1 MQIKVSKSKAMMFV
15 FEGQTDLTNYIDPKT
30 YKTKDVGAEVGRDF
44 EKWEDV
50 MQAAQ
55 EAWEDGIEQLGMFTE
70 RLRETEIR
78 PIKSHKRVVVWGPGP
93 DGEIDLERMQ
103 SGEANCFKTYKREK
117 SDGPTSLTIVID
129 VSTPWHV
136 DSFDILWRGAAAIA
150 LTYLLEEKGYSVELW
165 VAHGSTFFANKPYP
179 GILAAC
185 LKRTSDPLD
194 MSSLV
199 NTVAGWFYR
208 TVIFALIRT
217 VGIKTNEAIDSCLGR
232 VYSPT
237 ETDLDEITPDAL
249 RIYSTGVFTFNGSC
263 NLMESELGKLA
274 DSGEEAE

>member
-1 MQIKVSKSKAMMFV
+1 MQVKVSKSKAMLFI
-15 FEGQTDLTNYIDPKT
+15 FDGQTDLTNYIDPKT
-30 YKTKDVGAEVGRDF
+30 FKAHDTGAEIGREF
-44 EKWEDV
+44 ETWEEV
-50 MQAAQ
+50 MKAAQ

-70 RLRETEIR
+70 RLRQTEIR

-93 DGEIDLERMQ
+93 DGELDLERMQ
-103 SGEANCFKTYKREK
+103 QGEVNCYKTYRREK
-117 SDGPTSLTIVID
+117 SDGPTSLTVVID
-129 VSTPWHV
+129 VSTEYYR

-165 VAHGSTFFANKPYP
+165 VAHGSAFFANKPYP
-179 GILAAC
+179 GILTTC

-199 NTVAGWFYR
+199 NTVSGWFYR
-208 TVIFALIRT
+208 TTIFSLIRT
-217 VGIKTNEAIDSCLGR
+217 VCIKHNEKVDDGLGR
-232 VYSPT
+232 VYNPT

-249 RIYSTGVFTFNGSC
+249 RVYSTGVFTFNGAVR
-263 NLMESELGKLA
+263 LMENELGKLA

>member
-1 MQIKVSKSKAMMFV
+1 MHVKVSKSKAMMFV
-15 FEGQTDLTNYIDPKT
+15 FEGESDLVNYVDPKT
-30 YKTKDVGAEVGRDF
+30 FRERETGADRGREFSSWEEVM
-44 EKWEDV
+44 K
-50 MQAAQ
+50 AAQ

-70 RLRETEIR
+70 RLREIEIK

-93 DGEIDLERMQ
+93 DGELDLERMQ
-103 SGEANCFKTYKREK
+103 QGETNCYKTYKREK
-117 SDGPTSLTIVID
+117 TDGPTSLTVIID
-129 VSTPWHV
+129 VSTPWHI

-208 TVIFALIRT
+208 TVIFTLMRT
-217 VGIKTNEAIDSCLGR
+217 IGIKTGERICESLGQ
-232 VYSPT
+232 VYNPT

-249 RIYSTGVFTFNGSC
+249 RIYSTGVFTFNGAC
-263 NLMESELGKLA
+263 NLMESELEKLA
-274 DSGEEAE
+274 DSGENAT

>member
-1 MQIKVSKSKAMMFV
+1 MQAKKSKSGAAMFI

-30 YKTKDVGAEVGRDF
+30 FHKEVGAEVGREFD
-44 EKWEDV
+44 KWEEV

-70 RLRETEIR
+70 RLRETEIK
-78 PIKSHKRVVVWGPGP
+78 PIKSHKRVVTWGPGP
-93 DGEIDLERMQ
+93 DGELDLERMQ
-103 SGEANCFKTYKREK
+103 QGETNCYKTYRREK
-117 SDGPTSLTIVID
+117 TEGPTSLTIVID

-165 VAHGSTFFANKPYP
+165 VTHGSTFFANRSYP

-199 NTVAGWFYR
+199 NSVAGWFYR
-208 TVIFALIRT
+208 TVIFTLMRTICNKTGEALCP
-217 VGIKTNEAIDSCLGR
+217 SLGQVR
-232 VYSPT
+232 NPT

-249 RIYSTGVFTFNGSC
+249 RIYSTGVFTFNGSI
-263 NLMESELGKLA
+263 NLMEAELGKLA
-274 DSGEEAE
+274 ESGEGAE